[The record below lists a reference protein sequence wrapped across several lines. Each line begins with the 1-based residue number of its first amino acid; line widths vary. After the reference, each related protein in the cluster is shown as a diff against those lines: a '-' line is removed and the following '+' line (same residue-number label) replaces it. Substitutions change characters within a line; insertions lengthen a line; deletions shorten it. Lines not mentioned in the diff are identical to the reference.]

1 MICVAVTYII
11 QQGHEAAAVD
21 LFRRMNELTHTEP
34 GNTMYVVHRSPNEP
48 RRFFLYEQY
57 KDQDAMDA
65 HRSADYFTQY
75 ITNGLL
81 KIAESRVA
89 EIYEPLY

>member
-1 MICVAVTYII
+1 
-11 QQGHEAAAVD
+11 
-21 LFRRMNELTHTEP
+21 
-34 GNTMYVVHRSPNEP
+34 
-48 RRFFLYEQY
+48 
-57 KDQDAMDA
+57 MDA

-89 EIYEPLY
+89 ETYEPLY

>member
-11 QQGHEAAAVD
+11 QQGHVAEAVD
-21 LFRRMNELTHTEP
+21 LLRKMSEHTHNES
-34 GNTMYVVHRSPNEP
+34 GNIMYVVHRSPNEP

-57 KDQDAMDA
+57 KDQAALDA

-81 KIAESRVA
+81 KINESRVA
-89 EIYEPLY
+89 EMYEPLN

>member
-11 QQGHEAAAVD
+11 QQGHEAEAID
-21 LFRRMNELTHTEP
+21 LFHKMSEHTHTEP
-34 GNTMYVVHRSPNEP
+34 DNIMYVAHRSPNEP

-57 KDQDAMDA
+57 KDQDALDA
-65 HRSADYFTQY
+65 HRRADYFTQY